1 MRAGRQS
8 HCVAEARS
16 VMPVIVTLD
25 TGDSYTLDRSLW
37 TDGVA
42 ATINEARGG
51 GKLVP
56 FQNNA
61 TPSRTIY
68 IDPDHVVAIK
78 GDGHAY

>member
-1 MRAGRQS
+1 MT
-8 HCVAEARS
+8 V
-16 VMPVIVTLD
+16 VVTLD
-25 TGDSYTLDRSLW
+25 NGDSHLLDRNLR
-37 TDGVA
+37 TDQVA

-68 IDPDHVVAIK
+68 IDPDHVVTIK
-78 GDGHAY
+78 NDGYAY